1 MNLGLILLAILMVAV
16 IVFVVL
22 WAYEKVEEVIIWLFK
37 KWFE

>member
-22 WAYEKVEEVIIWLFK
+22 WAYEQVEEVIIWLFK